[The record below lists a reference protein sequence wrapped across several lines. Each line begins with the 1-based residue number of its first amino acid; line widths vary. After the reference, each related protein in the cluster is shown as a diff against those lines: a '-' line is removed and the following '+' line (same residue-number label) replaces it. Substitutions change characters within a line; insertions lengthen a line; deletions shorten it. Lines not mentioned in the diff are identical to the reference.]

1 MGSGG
6 PRCRAEAV
14 AHSRCPSADPGRGE
28 APKLQVQAAQDTA
41 VELSVVVAAFE
52 EADTLPKLWQRLAP
66 VLDGFENSELV
77 VVDDGSKDATWS
89 VICELAGHD
98 PRVRGIRLS
107 RNFGQQAALTTG
119 LEAASGAVVA
129 CIDADLQDPPEL
141 LPEMVE
147 RLRAGAEVVYAVRRT
162 RDAGPAKR
170 LAYRAFYRLYRSL
183 AEIDVPLDS
192 GDFAVLDRRV
202 VDQLIA
208 MPERTRFL
216 RGLRSW
222 VGFRQEPFEYD
233 RPGRAVGQ
241 PKYTLRKLVRLAID
255 GLVSLSSLPLRAASI
270 LGMLTAIAGVIYIG
284 VAVAARLL
292 LQDVPEGWTSLIA
305 IILVLGGAQLT
316 VIGVLGEYVARIY
329 DEVKRRPHA
338 VVRDQIGVRS
348 GS

>member
-1 MGSGG
+1 MQVET
-6 PRCRAEAV
+6 AENA
-14 AHSRCPSADPGRGE
+14 
-28 APKLQVQAAQDTA
+28 A

-52 EADTLPKLWQRLAP
+52 EADTLPALWARLAP
-66 VLDGFENSELV
+66 VLDGFDTSELV
-77 VVDDGSKDATWS
+77 VVDDGSRDATWS
-89 VICELAGHD
+89 VICELAAQD

-119 LEAASGAVVA
+119 LEAAAGATVA
-129 CIDADLQDPPEL
+129 CMDADLQDPPEL

-183 AEIDVPLDS
+183 ADIDVPLDS

-202 VDQLIA
+202 VDELIA

-233 RPGRAVGQ
+233 RPDRAVGQ
-241 PKYTLRKLVRLAID
+241 PKYTLRKLLRLAID
-255 GLVSLSSLPLRAASI
+255 GLVSLSSLPLRVASI
-270 LGMLTAIAGVIYIG
+270 LGFLTALAGVVYIG

-292 LQDVPEGWTSLIA
+292 LQDVPEGWTSLTA

-329 DEVKRRPHA
+329 NEVKRRPHA
-338 VVRDQIGVRS
+338 VVRERIGARS